1 MEEEFEADIQD
12 DLRCYTLR
20 VRYGRFLCAS
30 RISHSILFSLLCLL
44 Q

>member
-1 MEEEFEADIQD
+1 MAEELAADIQD

-20 VRYGRFLCAS
+20 ARYGRFLCAS
-30 RISHSILFSLLCLL
+30 RISHSISFSLLCLL